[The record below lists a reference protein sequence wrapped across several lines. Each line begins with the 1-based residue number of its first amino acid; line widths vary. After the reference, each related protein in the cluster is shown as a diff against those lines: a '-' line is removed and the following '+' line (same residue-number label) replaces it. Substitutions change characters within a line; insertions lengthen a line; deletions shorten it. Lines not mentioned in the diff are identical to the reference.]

1 MACRGPSRH
10 TWRPGSGKASGKFGS
25 SGIAAKYE
33 CPHLFDPICHPDRPS
48 LPHFPQGTQVTRPR
62 GGPEMARIRIEE
74 RRFAAHLLSTVP
86 DAVLSFVT
94 PVAQDAWDSD
104 LRSEMVIR
112 LLVCSCPG
120 ISQVGETFPSRS
132 LAPHTP
138 HSLSNV

>member
-1 MACRGPSRH
+1 VELLQSTNALIFSIRSATLTAPPFPIFLRAHKSHVQEEVRK
-10 TWRPGSGKASGKFGS
+10 WLGSVSKN
-25 SGIAAKYE
+25 E
-33 CPHLFDPICHPDRPS
+33 DVLRTCC
-48 LPHFPQGTQVTRPR
+48 
-62 GGPEMARIRIEE
+62 
-74 RRFAAHLLSTVP
+74 LLYSPLP

-132 LAPHTP
+132 LAPHTT

>member
-1 MACRGPSRH
+1 
-10 TWRPGSGKASGKFGS
+10 
-25 SGIAAKYE
+25 
-33 CPHLFDPICHPDRPS
+33 
-48 LPHFPQGTQVTRPR
+48 
-62 GGPEMARIRIEE
+62 MARICIEE
-74 RRFAAHLLSTVP
+74 RRCAAHLLSTYSP
-86 DAVLSFVT
+86 LPGAVLSFVT

-132 LAPHTP
+132 LAAPHTP